1 MRSMRSIGSRSPGM
15 RAVEKAVEEAI
26 LNEFRTMDELGGVLA
41 AVEHRYQRS
50 QIQSAAHT
58 YERQIYANDR
68 PIIGLNRYTDG
79 NGHVPEV
86 SLMRT
91 PRSKKQLQIDRLKK
105 FRRRNAAKAAN
116 ALDELSK
123 VVDSG
128 GNVFAELIK
137 TVEVCS
143 LGQITERL
151 HELVGH
157 YRPMV

>member
-1 MRSMRSIGSRSPGM
+1 MMNTLSGSPGM

-26 LNEFRTMDELGGVLA
+26 LNEFRTIEELGGVLA

-58 YERQIYANDR
+58 YERQIYANQR
-68 PIIGLNRYTDG
+68 PIIGLNKYTDG
-79 NGHVPEV
+79 NGHAPEV
-86 SLMRT
+86 SLVRT
-91 PRSKKQLQIDRLKK
+91 PRAKKQLQIDRLKK
-105 FRRRNAAKAAN
+105 FKKRNAAKAEK
-116 ALDELSK
+116 ALNSLSE

-143 LGQITERL
+143 LGQITQRL